1 MVSNFMGKF
10 IISPNRLTSQ
20 GKTPNSY
27 IYEIHILKVL
37 RKIISYFVYYY
48 LTTIQKLSVI
58 MNNGQNL
65 NNCDSWFKKYQSF
78 LLSCSNYDVA
88 YWLWSSHFCS
98 QILSICLSTLSVH
111 FFPFFLGGFL
121 SSCQVQQWS
130 SACYHSPPLLGM
142 VNIFGPHYIPL
153 SLFFLKI
160 VSEIRDR
167 KDCPD
172 VLYPVVIPNVF
183 EGTKFLCI
191 FTELAGQ
198 ATWKS

>member
-111 FFPFFLGGFL
+111 FFPFFFGWF
-121 SSCQVQQWS
+121 
-130 SACYHSPPLLGM
+130 PFKLLGI
-142 VNIFGPHYIPL
+142 VVVFCLLPFSTSFRDGKYIRAP
-153 SLFFLKI
+153 
-160 VSEIRDR
+160 
-167 KDCPD
+167 
-172 VLYPVVIPNVF
+172 LYPALLVLPKNCQRD
-183 EGTKFLCI
+183 K
-191 FTELAGQ
+191 GQ
-198 ATWKS
+198 ERLS